1 MGFFIVKNK
10 INTLLACLACSITSG
25 TLAQNANWETTH
37 SVDEF
42 TDENTSTLIGYSEDK
57 DSVMMFYCSPER
69 YPILSVIYPGS
80 RSHEDYIH
88 AMYRVDKNKAIK
100 SRLRHLSDTGA
111 VIYLG
116 GGFDYMAEQLLTG
129 KTIKFRFD
137 INEGKRSVFS
147 LTGFNEQYENFI
159 SKCLT

>member
-1 MGFFIVKNK
+1 MKNK
-10 INTLLACLACSITSG
+10 VNTYLACLACFISAE
-25 TLAQNANWETTH
+25 TLAQNSNWETTH

-42 TDENTSTLIGYSEDK
+42 TDEKQSTLIGYSEDGN
-57 DSVMMFYCSPER
+57 SLMMFYCSPER
-69 YPILSVIYPGS
+69 YPTLSVIYSGP

-100 SRLRHLSDTGA
+100 SRLRHLSKTGA

-116 GGFDYMAEQLLTG
+116 GGFDYMTEQLLTG

-147 LTGFNEQYENFI
+147 LSGFNEQYENFI
-159 SKCLT
+159 SNCLT

>member
-1 MGFFIVKNK
+1 MKYG
-10 INTLLACLACSITSG
+10 LLFLLIILIYGLSVSTG
-25 TLAQNANWETTH
+25 TLAQNSNWETKH

-57 DSVMMFYCSPER
+57 NSIMMFSCRPES
-69 YPILSVIYPGS
+69 YPILSVIYSGS
-80 RSHEDYIH
+80 RSHEDYIN

-100 SRLRHLSDTGA
+100 SRLRHLSNSNS

-116 GGFDYMAEQLLTG
+116 GGLDYMVEQLLTG
-129 KTIKFRFD
+129 KNIKFRFD
-137 INEGKRSVFS
+137 INEGKGSVFS
-147 LTGFNEQYENFI
+147 LTGFNKKYESFI